1 VIEKMAVQEGSFVRL
16 SYTGRIGGKV
26 FDTTDETVARE
37 EGIHNP
43 QAVYGPVLVRVGN
56 RHVVMGLDDA
66 LVGRE
71 IGDEGTVDVPPEK
84 AFGPHD
90 ETKVESVSLAQFK
103 EKPQVGQTVEIDNRE
118 GVVVNILGR
127 RVVVDFNHPFA
138 GKTVTY
144 SFKIEEAVE
153 SRPDQVSGL
162 IQLYT
167 QRSMEVSVEDG
178 MVTIRLPPAIMY
190 DRRWLLWRSRV
201 IQEIFEFYPDVEEIV
216 LLESFKRQAKEE
228 GKTE

>member
-1 VIEKMAVQEGSFVRL
+1 MPVQEGSFIRL
-16 SYTGRIGGKV
+16 SYTGRMDERV
-26 FDTTDETVARE
+26 FDTTDESAAKE
-37 EGIHNP
+37 AGIHNP

-66 LVGRE
+66 LAGKE
-71 IGDEGTVDVPPEK
+71 AGDEGTVEVPPEK

-90 ETKVESVSLAQFK
+90 ETRVESVSLAQFK
-103 EKPQVGQTVEIDNRE
+103 EKPQVGQTVEIENRE

-127 RVVVDFNHPFA
+127 RAVVDFNHPFA

-144 SFKIEEAVE
+144 SFRIEEIVE
-153 SRPDQVSGL
+153 SRPDQISGL

-178 MVTIRLPPAIMY
+178 VVTIRLPPAIMY

-216 LLESFKRQAKEE
+216 LLESFRRQAKEA
-228 GKTE
+228 GKAE

>member
-1 VIEKMAVQEGSFVRL
+1 MPVQEGSFVRL

-66 LVGRE
+66 LAGRE
-71 IGDEGTVDVPPEK
+71 AGDEGIVEVPPEK

-103 EKPQVGQTVEIDNRE
+103 EKPRVGQTVEIDNRE
-118 GVVVNILGR
+118 GIVVNILGR

-144 SFKIEEAVE
+144 SFKIEEVVE
-153 SRPDQVSGL
+153 SQPDQVSGL
-162 IQLYT
+162 IRLYT
-167 QRSMEVSVEDG
+167 QRSMEVSVEGG
-178 MVTIRLPPAIMY
+178 MVTIRIPPAIMY

-216 LLESFKRQAKEE
+216 LLESFRRQAKEA
-228 GKTE
+228 GKAE